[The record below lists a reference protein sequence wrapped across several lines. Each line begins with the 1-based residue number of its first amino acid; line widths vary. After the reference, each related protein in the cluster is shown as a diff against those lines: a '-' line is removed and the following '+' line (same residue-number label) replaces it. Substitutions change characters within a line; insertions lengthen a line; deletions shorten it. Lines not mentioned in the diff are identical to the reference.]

1 MGIIYK
7 IMRRLASALP
17 STQKQVA
24 DIECQLK
31 DLRNILI
38 FNNPVERVPK
48 AAGKLR
54 LLQEGNAAL
63 LRLFARRMESAGL
76 SFWLDYGTLLGAVR
90 HSGFVP
96 WDDDLD
102 VSMIRPDFEK
112 LLKSLPD
119 LFPKDEGFVWQLNAF
134 GFLQI
139 GYEGTPLNVD
149 IYPYY
154 FHALSYSEECR
165 RDIEKGMLRIKKL
178 VRYKKR
184 LLSKTYSDEEIQ
196 ELIRTYIP
204 VGTKQSGEGEPAI
217 FLSPSIYFTKNT
229 VLPYD
234 AIYPLKKMEFEGTE
248 YNVPNHARQY
258 LSFMFGDYMAYPPKV
273 GHQHA
278 HMEEIVKR
286 MPYEDAVNRFIDEYG
301 E

>member
-1 MGIIYK
+1 
-7 IMRRLASALP
+7 MRRLASVLP

-102 VSMIRPDFEK
+102 VSMMRPDFEA
-112 LLKSLPD
+112 LIEQLPV
-119 LFPKDEGFVWQLNAF
+119 LFPKEESFTWRMNAY
-134 GFLQI
+134 GFLHI
-139 GYEGTPLNVD
+139 GYEGTPLNLDV
-149 IYPYY
+149 YPYL
-154 FHALSYSEECR
+154 FHSEAYTEQGKEA
-165 RDIEKGMLRIKKL
+165 IEQGMNLIKSRVRARIHKQPYTD
-178 VRYKKR
+178 R
-184 LLSKTYSDEEIQ
+184 EIQ
-196 ELIRTYIP
+196 ELIHTYIP
-204 VGTKQSGEGEPAI
+204 GGTTSDASIQSAI
-217 FLSPSIYFTKNT
+217 FLCPSIIFTKNT
-229 VLPYD
+229 VLRYED
-234 AIYPLKKMEFEGTE
+234 IYPLKKLSFEGTE

-286 MPYEDAVNRFIDEYG
+286 MPFEDAVNRFIDEYG

>member
-1 MGIIYK
+1 MGIIDK
-7 IMRRLASALP
+7 IMRRLARVLP
-17 STQKQVA
+17 STQKQVS

-102 VSMIRPDFEK
+102 VSMMRPDFEA
-112 LLKSLPD
+112 LLEQLPV
-119 LFPKDEGFVWQLNAF
+119 LFPKEASFTWRMNAY
-134 GFLQI
+134 GFLHI
-139 GYEGTPLNVD
+139 GYEGTPLNLDV
-149 IYPYY
+149 YPYL
-154 FHALSYSEECR
+154 FHSEGYT
-165 RDIEKGMLRIKKL
+165 EKGKVAIEQGMNLIKKR
-178 VRYKKR
+178 VCSRINKQPY
-184 LLSKTYSDEEIQ
+184 TDAEIQ
-196 ELIRTYIP
+196 ELIHTHIP
-204 VGTKQSGEGEPAI
+204 GGTTSDTSIQPAI
-217 FLSPSIYFTKNT
+217 FLCPSITFTKNT
-229 VLPYD
+229 VLRYED
-234 AIYPLKKMEFEGTE
+234 IFPLKKMTFEGTE
-248 YNVPNHARQY
+248 YSVPNHTRQY
-258 LSFMFGDYMAYPPKV
+258 LQFMFGDYMAYPPKV